1 MAQIQACLTCKKCK
15 SNNKNYCSHTVGMLG
30 HVGDIWIC
38 DIGADRRDESTD
50 RRYRDDFILYN
61 KQSEQA
67 II

>member
-1 MAQIQACLTCKKCK
+1 
-15 SNNKNYCSHTVGMLG
+15 MLG
-30 HVGDIWIC
+30 HVGDIWSC
-38 DIGADRRDESTD
+38 DIGVDRRDESTD